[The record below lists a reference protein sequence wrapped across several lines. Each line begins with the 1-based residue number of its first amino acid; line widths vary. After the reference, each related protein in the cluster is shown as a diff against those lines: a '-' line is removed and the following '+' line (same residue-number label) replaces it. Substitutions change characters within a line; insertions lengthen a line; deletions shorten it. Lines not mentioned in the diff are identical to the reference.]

1 MVHHLLWLSTV
12 AVRGSILFFL
22 FTLSTTTASRGEVGC
37 REIEEHPWLYISYTA
52 RLILYAS
59 RAVMGCSTY
68 RNTSCNGTTHANR
81 QELQADLV
89 GGVHPAETFAGDIAE
104 VGTLVATT
112 GQLRSP
118 RLMKRM
124 KQAHYSA
131 STMWL
136 SSTASNFSG
145 TIPLKSTNDRVIL
158 DYQPLRSCPAITI

>member
-1 MVHHLLWLSTV
+1 
-12 AVRGSILFFL
+12 
-22 FTLSTTTASRGEVGC
+22 
-37 REIEEHPWLYISYTA
+37 
-52 RLILYAS
+52 
-59 RAVMGCSTY
+59 MGCSTY
-68 RNTSCNGTTHANR
+68 RNTSSNGTTHANR

-104 VGTLVATT
+104 VGALIATA

-158 DYQPLRSCPAITI
+158 KHQRHPSCTAVTARVQAEHTCRSSGKRDEQHACHDRTALDRPKS